1 MTHSLC
7 HVLFVT
13 HKLRTVHEMRDTQ
26 CHTCALNN
34 FVVSS
39 RNTLENFFG
48 HFKIFATTWH
58 ALLHLTCIATHTVTS
73 SSLIGTPNCVY
84 YVNRASVR
92 LDVNTSLFL
101 MSPYQMKNR
110 PTCLLCSA
118 HNGLTARIIHGG
130 P

>member
-39 RNTLENFFG
+39 RNTLENFFWTFQNFR
-48 HFKIFATTWH
+48 HDMARITSPDLHRHAHCHEFFPHWH
-58 ALLHLTCIATHTVTS
+58 AEL
-73 SSLIGTPNCVY
+73 
-84 YVNRASVR
+84 
-92 LDVNTSLFL
+92 
-101 MSPYQMKNR
+101 
-110 PTCLLCSA
+110 
-118 HNGLTARIIHGG
+118 RILRK
-130 P
+130 PRQCEA